1 MLILGLN
8 AYNADASAAVLTGG
22 ELTAAVEEER
32 FTRIKHSAGFPYQ
45 SVKFCVESSN
55 YQALDLSHVAICRN
69 PKAHFWEKVMFTL
82 LNRPNPA
89 GVLDRL
95 KANAKVLSLQDEL
108 QQSLNILSTGF
119 KPKLHKVEHHKQ

>member
-8 AYNADASAAVLTGG
+8 AYNAGASAAVLTGG

-69 PKAHFWEKVMFTL
+69 PKAHFWEKVMFTSENVL
-82 LNRPNPA
+82 FAKFSKIFPRPYEIN
-89 GVLDRL
+89 GEVY
-95 KANAKVLSLQDEL
+95 SI
-108 QQSLNILSTGF
+108 ILIY
-119 KPKLHKVEHHKQ
+119 